1 MLHTIFPFFRVTLKI
16 GLMTYAPLL
25 THEKIVSIIFFMC
38 GIVGYVGKK
47 NASSILIDGLT
58 RLEYR
63 GYDSAGIAMHNG
75 TSLTVLKEAGRI
87 AELSKLIE
95 KSEPE
100 GTRGIGHTR
109 WATHGSPTRI
119 NAHPHGDTSHHLAL
133 VHNGIIENYLDIKLW
148 LEERGV
154 NCISDTDTEVVALL
168 AHYLW
173 DGNLLSTLKK
183 VITQIQGSYA
193 LAVMHESC
201 PDEIA
206 VVRKD
211 SPLVIG
217 EGIGEMF
224 LASDLTALLPY
235 TRTFKFLGDNQIG
248 IINQNGVNIYTSEG
262 TPLEIESEII
272 NWDAEAAEKSGY
284 AHFML
289 KEMMEQP
296 TVVRN
301 TIRSRIAHDKQSI
314 ILDGTCLN
322 SNYIEHIDKIFI
334 TACGTAYHA
343 GMVAKYLFEHMA
355 GLPVEVEFASEF
367 RYREPL
373 VNART
378 LVVVISQSGETADTL
393 AALREAQR
401 RGAKVLAIVNTVGSS
416 IAREADDVLF
426 TWAGPEIAVASTKA
440 YIAQLSVIHL
450 LAIHLASLRRTMS
463 KHQIEEYLRELE
475 LIPDKIEHILTSRD
489 TIQELAT
496 NFSSSSDIFFIG
508 RGFDYNIALEGSLKL
523 KEISYV
529 HSEAYAAGELKHGT
543 IALIEE
549 GTFVVA
555 LCTQHLMVEKM
566 ISNIKE
572 VKARGAIVLAI
583 ACENSQSL
591 KEVADMTLFL
601 PNTPDA
607 LVPILAV
614 VPLQLFAYYSAIE
627 RDRDVDKPRNLAK
640 SVTVE

>member
-1 MLHTIFPFFRVTLKI
+1 
-16 GLMTYAPLL
+16 
-25 THEKIVSIIFFMC
+25 MC
-38 GIVGYVGKK
+38 GIVGYLGNQ
-47 NASSILIDGLT
+47 NASSILIDGLN

-63 GYDSAGIAMHNG
+63 GYDSSGIALHNG

-87 AELSKLIE
+87 TELEKLVETSK
-95 KSEPE
+95 PV
-100 GTRGIGHTR
+100 GNRGIAHTR
-109 WATHGSPTRI
+109 WATHGAPTKI
-119 NAHPHGDTSHHLAL
+119 NAHPHTDPCHHLAL
-133 VHNGIIENYLDIKLW
+133 VHNGIIENYLDIKAW
-148 LEERGV
+148 LEQKKV
-154 NCISDTDTEVVALL
+154 YCVSDTDTEVVALL

-173 DGNLLSTLKK
+173 DGNLLTTLQK
-183 VITQIQGSYA
+183 VVARIQGSYA
-193 LAVMHESC
+193 LAIMHESNS
-201 PDEIA
+201 DEIA
-206 VVRKD
+206 VARKD

-217 EGIGEMF
+217 EGNGEMF
-224 LASDLTALLPY
+224 LASDITALLPY
-235 TRTFKFLGDNQIG
+235 TRKFKLLEDNQIA
-248 IINQNGVNIYTSEG
+248 IIREKEVSIYSIDG
-262 TPLEIESEII
+262 TLVELESVEIDW
-272 NWDAEAAEKSGY
+272 NAEAAEKSGY
-284 AHFML
+284 DHFML

-296 TVVRN
+296 TVVKN
-301 TIRSRIAHDKQSI
+301 TIRSRIAEDKHTI
-314 ILDGTCLN
+314 ILDGNCLN
-322 SNYIEHIDKIFI
+322 PHYIEHIDKIFI

-355 GLPVEVEFASEF
+355 QLPVEVEFASEF

-401 RGAKVLAIVNTVGSS
+401 SGAKVLAIVNTVGST
-416 IAREADDVLF
+416 IAREADDVVF

-450 LAIHLASLRRTMS
+450 LSIHLASMRRTMTPHEI
-463 KHQIEEYLRELE
+463 KEYLLELE
-475 LIPDKIEHILTSRD
+475 LIPDKIEHILSSREE
-489 TIQELAT
+489 IKKLAT
-496 NFSSSSDIFFIG
+496 QFASTRDMFFLG

-523 KEISYV
+523 KEISYI
-529 HSEAYAAGELKHGT
+529 HCEAYAAGELKHGT

-555 LCTQHLMVEKM
+555 LCTQEKMVEKM

-572 VKARGAIVLAI
+572 VKARGAKVLAI
-583 ACENSQSL
+583 ACERSQQL

-601 PNTPDA
+601 PNTPDS

-614 VPLQLFAYYSAIE
+614 VPLQLFAYYCAIE
-627 RDRDVDKPRNLAK
+627 RSCDVDKPRNLAK

>member
-1 MLHTIFPFFRVTLKI
+1 
-16 GLMTYAPLL
+16 
-25 THEKIVSIIFFMC
+25 MC
-38 GIVGYVGKK
+38 GIIGYLGKQ

-63 GYDSAGIAMHNG
+63 GYDSAGVAIHNG

-87 AELSKLIE
+87 AELEKLIDIS
-95 KSEPE
+95 KPV
-100 GTRGIGHTR
+100 GNRGIAHTR
-109 WATHGSPTRI
+109 WATHGAPTKI
-119 NAHPHGDTSHHLAL
+119 NAHPHGDSNHHLAL
-133 VHNGIIENYLDIKLW
+133 VHNGIIENYLDIKAW
-148 LEERGV
+148 LEQRDV
-154 NCISDTDTEVVALL
+154 YCVSDTDTEVVALL

-173 DGNLLSTLKK
+173 DGNLLTTLKK
-183 VITQIQGSYA
+183 VIERIEGSYA
-193 LAVMHESC
+193 LAIMHESNS
-201 PDEIA
+201 DEIA
-206 VVRKD
+206 VARKD

-217 EGIGEMF
+217 EGEGEMF
-224 LASDLTALLPY
+224 LASDITALLPY
-235 TRTFKFLGDNQIG
+235 TRKFKLLEDNQIA
-248 IINQNGVNIYTSEG
+248 IIRENSVSIYSPDGSLVE
-262 TPLEIESEII
+262 LESVVID
-272 NWDAEAAEKSGY
+272 WDAEAAEKSGY
-284 AHFML
+284 EHFML

-314 ILDGTCLN
+314 ILDGNCLN
-322 SNYIEHIDKIFI
+322 PHYIEHIDKIFI

-343 GMVAKYLFEHMA
+343 GMIAKYLFEHMA
-355 GLPVEVEFASEF
+355 QIPVEVEFASEF

-378 LVVVISQSGETADTL
+378 RVVVISQSGETADTL

-401 RGAKVLAIVNTVGSS
+401 RGAKVLAIVNTVGST
-416 IAREADDVLF
+416 IAREANDVVF

-450 LAIHLASLRRTMS
+450 IAIHLASIRRTMS
-463 KHQIEEYLRELE
+463 LHEIKKYLIELE
-475 LIPDKIEHILTSRD
+475 LIPDKIEHILSSRQE
-489 TIQELAT
+489 IKELAT
-496 NFSSSSDIFFIG
+496 QFASTRDMFFLG

-523 KEISYV
+523 KEISYI
-529 HSEAYAAGELKHGT
+529 HCEAYAAGELKHGT

-555 LCTQHLMVEKM
+555 LCTQQPMVEKM

-572 VKARGAIVLAI
+572 VKARGAKVLAI
-583 ACENSQSL
+583 ACENSQQLS
-591 KEVADMTLFL
+591 KVADMTLFL

-614 VPLQLFAYYSAIE
+614 VPLQLFAYYCAIE
-627 RDRDVDKPRNLAK
+627 RDCDVDKPRNLAK